1 MIASLSGLVTELNPT
16 SATIEVGGV
25 GLTVWCAPATV
36 QQLRI
41 GQPARLQTHLMVRQD
56 ALTLFGFSTA
66 ADREAFVLVQTAS
79 GVGPKLALAILSVLD
94 AGELARA
101 VAEED
106 LARLCRVPGV
116 GRKVAQRLVIELKDK
131 LNRLVQVAPS
141 SGASGDGL
149 WQEQVSSGLVGL
161 GYSSRDADQAVQAV
175 AELVEADPDLTVAAL
190 MRAALRRLAK

>member
-1 MIASLSGLVTELNPT
+1 MIASLSGEVIELSPT

-25 GLTVWCAPATV
+25 GLTVWCAPATI
-36 QQLRI
+36 QQLSL
-41 GQPARLQTHLMVRQD
+41 GQPARLQTHLIVRQD
-56 ALTLFGFSTA
+56 ALTLFGFNTA

-94 AGELARA
+94 ASELARA
-101 VAEED
+101 VAEEN
-106 LARLCRVPGV
+106 LALLCRVPGV

-131 LNRLVQVAPS
+131 LARLAQVAPAPGS
-141 SGASGDGL
+141 PGGGL

-161 GYSSRDADQAVQAV
+161 GYSSRDAEAAVAAV
-175 AELVEADPDLTVAAL
+175 AELVEADPEIPVAAL